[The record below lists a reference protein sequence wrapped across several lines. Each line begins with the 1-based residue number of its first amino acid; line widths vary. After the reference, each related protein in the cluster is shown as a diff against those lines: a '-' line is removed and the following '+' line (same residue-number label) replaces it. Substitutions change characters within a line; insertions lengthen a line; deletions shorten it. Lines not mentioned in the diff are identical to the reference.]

1 MPEKYTKPP
10 LGIMPR
16 NIVDQSRLSDIFQAI
31 LRYMTEGATIPR
43 DWVFELNDILDRYT
57 DGKGDAR

>member
-16 NIVDQSRLSDIFQAI
+16 TLVDQSRLSDIFQAI

-43 DWVFELNDILDRYT
+43 DWVLELNDILARYT
-57 DGKGDAR
+57 DSKGDA